1 MLVVLNFK
9 LFVKKFSSML
19 NNKYITWSFI
29 FLILI
34 VQNYASYVQYS
45 ESQKDVYRLDRT
57 KITVLLSENKL
68 INFPKTSFLVFDEK
82 LMTWAIFKNSKTL
95 HVVDGTYALRDNSQI
110 ENDLIY
116 AFRFLNLPK
125 NEFNNFIQN
134 KQEGYRFINH
144 DLRLYFWQR
153 YQANSF
159 YKFKNSSDFDKDVLT
174 FLNNLSPFYAHSFAL
189 PNFEINR
196 LINKF
201 ENTNKTKKINPS
213 IVILDKEH
221 DVFKKSIINDNLY
234 CKAFSG
240 RKLDLYIIKSLC
252 THS

>member
-1 MLVVLNFK
+1 ML
-9 LFVKKFSSML
+9 
-19 NNKYITWSFI
+19 
-29 FLILI
+29 LIYSI
-34 VQNYASYVQYS
+34 QNYKKMFIDKTAL
-45 ESQKDVYRLDRT
+45 K
-57 KITVLLSENKL
+57 LLFCYPKNKL
-68 INFPKTSFLVFDEK
+68 INIPKTSFLVFDEK

-95 HVVDGTYALRDNSQI
+95 HVVDGTSALRDNSQI

-116 AFRFLNLPK
+116 AFKFLNLSK
-125 NEFNNFIQN
+125 NEFYNFIQN

-159 YKFKNSSDFDKDVLT
+159 YKFKNSSDFDKDVLF

-189 PNFEINR
+189 PNFEIDR

-201 ENTNKTKKINPS
+201 ENTIESKKINPT

-221 DVFKKSIINDNLY
+221 DIFKKSIINDSLY
-234 CKAFSG
+234 CKVFSG
-240 RKLDLYIIKSLC
+240 NKLDLYILKSLC
-252 THS
+252 ADL